1 MGGLSA
7 VLSSRSTTS
16 LLPSARGVMGDFR
29 MVHALG
35 LETPS
40 RRLLDKFSEFQ
51 VDTWEAYRN
60 HEPRFILSVFT
71 GVIGLVLPYERWR
84 ERERDIYIYTRSC
97 LLTCIYTYI
106 YIHVYVDGTN
116 LSKPIITIFRERNIS
131 NQLL

>member
-40 RRLLDKFSEFQ
+40 KRLLDKFSEFQ
-51 VDTWEAYRN
+51 MDTWEAYRN

-71 GVIGLVLPYERWR
+71 GVIGLVLPYKRW
-84 ERERDIYIYTRSC
+84 RERDIYIYT
-97 LLTCIYTYI
+97 
-106 YIHVYVDGTN
+106 
-116 LSKPIITIFRERNIS
+116 
-131 NQLL
+131 